1 MDPVEYAKKEKRL
14 VWKVD
19 LRLMPCL
26 ILMIIL
32 NYLDRNAL
40 ANAHI
45 QGIEKD
51 LGLKGDQFNTC
62 ISVLFAGY
70 IALQIP
76 SNAIITRTRPSL
88 YLPACMAI
96 WGIVSS
102 MTALVQNFTG
112 LVLVRF
118 LLGFVE
124 APYFPG
130 ALFLLSSWYT
140 REELALRTSILY
152 SGSLLSG
159 GFGGLVGAG
168 VQSGLDGA
176 RGIASWRWLFIT
188 EGSITVFV
196 SICAFIIPDFPHT
209 TRWLSQE
216 ERAIATK
223 RLQHASG
230 SHDTKRGSLLGG
242 IKIAVLDCKVWLLAL
257 IIITKTSAGAV
268 TSFIPTLVAAFHYNK
283 VQTLLL
289 VAPPYVFAT
298 IIALAVSYSS
308 DKRSERTFHIVVPIF
323 FGMAGFVIAAS
334 TEVLAARYLKTSGS
348 YSNRQHNRNIAQIY
362 SPYMY
367 PSSDG
372 PRYLSAMIANSIF
385 CLACILTTLF
395 LRWCLQRENA
405 KLQALEIQNSVQEE
419 SKKVAIKE
427 IVDANA
433 RGGLLAL
440 NPGFRY
446 VL

>member
-1 MDPVEYAKKEKRL
+1 MAIMTRVEISQPSANDFDALDIMDPVEYAKKEKRL

-196 SICAFIIPDFPHT
+196 SICAVLSFPT
-209 TRWLSQE
+209 SLTR
-216 ERAIATK
+216 
-223 RLQHASG
+223 
-230 SHDTKRGSLLGG
+230 
-242 IKIAVLDCKVWLLAL
+242 LD
-257 IIITKTSAGAV
+257 G
-268 TSFIPTLVAAFHYNK
+268 
-283 VQTLLL
+283 
-289 VAPPYVFAT
+289 
-298 IIALAVSYSS
+298 
-308 DKRSERTFHIVVPIF
+308 
-323 FGMAGFVIAAS
+323 
-334 TEVLAARYLKTSGS
+334 
-348 YSNRQHNRNIAQIY
+348 
-362 SPYMY
+362 
-367 PSSDG
+367 
-372 PRYLSAMIANSIF
+372 
-385 CLACILTTLF
+385 
-395 LRWCLQRENA
+395 
-405 KLQALEIQNSVQEE
+405 
-419 SKKVAIKE
+419 
-427 IVDANA
+427 
-433 RGGLLAL
+433 
-440 NPGFRY
+440 
-446 VL
+446 